1 MGSSPIDR
9 TNRKDDSAIVFF
21 HFLMKMSWLC
31 HVVDAHVRFARATQ
45 MQALDCPSLAVDRT
59 KKITCTNYVQV
70 IFYARE
76 IGLERDVKKTAQ
88 CAVFSP
94 RRVNRVSG
102 AKKGVQN
109 ACVRKD
115 CGASPIDRTNKKD
128 DIVIV
133 FFSFYRVLS
142 FLFFDIMFY
151 FVLLSST
158 FHGINSYIS
167 FKFLLQKCLECV
179 LLHL

>member
-1 MGSSPIDR
+1 MRSVFLFSSCMVR
-9 TNRKDDSAIVFF
+9 TDGTPQHFCATKSARRG
-21 HFLMKMSWLC
+21 C
-31 HVVDAHVRFARATQ
+31 R
-45 MQALDCPSLAVDRT
+45 
-59 KKITCTNYVQV
+59 
-70 IFYARE
+70 
-76 IGLERDVKKTAQ
+76 VKKQHGALFLVPGVIATALEAQ
-88 CAVFSP
+88 K
-94 RRVNRVSG
+94 RR
-102 AKKGVQN
+102 KT
-109 ACVRKD
+109 ACVRRVAEQVPSTAPTEKTIIL
-115 CGASPIDRTNKKD
+115 SS
-128 DIVIV
+128 

>member
-1 MGSSPIDR
+1 MGDRMGSSPIDR

-59 KKITCTNYVQV
+59 KKITCTNCVQV
-70 IFYARE
+70 IFYARKN
-76 IGLERDVKKTAQ
+76 GLERDVKKTAQ

-102 AKKGVQN
+102 AKKGV
-109 ACVRKD
+109 
-115 CGASPIDRTNKKD
+115 
-128 DIVIV
+128 
-133 FFSFYRVLS
+133 
-142 FLFFDIMFY
+142 
-151 FVLLSST
+151 
-158 FHGINSYIS
+158 
-167 FKFLLQKCLECV
+167 
-179 LLHL
+179 